1 MNWIIDLLWG
11 NGVAHTVLLLSFVIA
26 IGIALGKVKI
36 AGVSLGMTMVLFV
49 GIALAHFGFKM
60 NVEVLHF
67 VRDFGLILFVYAVG
81 LQVGPGFISSF
92 KKGGIQLN
100 ILATLNV
107 TLGVIIT
114 LFIHFASQIPIST
127 MVGILSGAVTNTPGL
142 GAAQEAFNTIHK
154 GYNNPSIALGY
165 AVAYPLGV
173 LGIIFSIIFLRVVFR
188 VSHKKELEQ
197 IESQNSQKLDAASA
211 ITVEVKNPALFG
223 KTIQWIMTLVEKKFV
238 ISRVMFSNGNI
249 DIASSETILNE
260 GDKVFVITTPQEM
273 ETIIAFIGLK
283 LEMTM
288 DDWNK
293 QPGQDLISRRILV
306 THADINGKSLQ
317 QINLRNKFG
326 VNVTRVN
333 RSGIDLVATPE
344 LTLQMGDRVT
354 VVGTKSAI
362 AGAEKILGNELK
374 RLNEPNL
381 IPIFI
386 GILLGIVLGS
396 IPVAFPG
403 IPQPVKLGLAGGPL
417 IVAILMS
424 IFGNKFK
431 LVTYTTMSA
440 NLIVREIGI
449 CLFLACVGINA
460 GANFVETLVSGP
472 GLSWMGL
479 GVIITVVPLLI
490 VGFVGRYFMKIN
502 YFTLMGMMAGSMT
515 DPPALSYSVS
525 AAGNDHPSVGYA
537 TVYPLTMF
545 LRVLTAQLLILF
557 FAH

>member
-26 IGIALGKVKI
+26 MGIALGKIKI
-36 AGVSLGMTMVLFV
+36 AGISLGMTMVLFV
-49 GIALAHFGFKM
+49 GIAMAHFGFKM

-67 VRDFGLILFVYAVG
+67 VREFGLILFVYAVG

-107 TLGVIIT
+107 TLGVVIT

-154 GYNNPSIALGY
+154 GYNNPTIALGY

-173 LGIIFSIIFLRVVFR
+173 LGIIFSIIFLRSVFR
-188 VSHKKELEQ
+188 VSFKKELEQ
-197 IESQNSQKLDAASA
+197 IETQNASKIDAASTL
-211 ITVEVKNPALFG
+211 TVEVNNPALYG
-223 KTIQWIMTLVEKKFV
+223 KTIQWIMTLVERKFV
-238 ISRVMFSNGNI
+238 ISRVMFGNGSME
-249 DIASSETILNE
+249 IASSDTILNE

-273 ETIIAFIGLK
+273 EAITAFIGKK
-283 LEMTM
+283 LDMTIE
-288 DDWNK
+288 DWNK
-293 QPGQDLISRRILV
+293 PGQDLISRRILV
-306 THADINGKSLQ
+306 TQSDINGKSLQ
-317 QINLRNKFG
+317 QVNLRNKFG
-326 VNVTRVN
+326 VNVTRIN
-333 RSGIDLVATPE
+333 RSGIDLVAQPE
-344 LTLQMGDRVT
+344 LLLQIGDRVT
-354 VVGTKSAI
+354 IVGTKSAI
-362 AGAEKILGNELK
+362 AGAEKVLGNELK
-374 RLNEPNL
+374 RLNEPKL
-381 IPIFI
+381 IPIFL
-386 GILLGIVLGS
+386 GILFGVILGS

-417 IVAILMS
+417 VVAILMS

-431 LVTYTTMSA
+431 LVTYTTASA
-440 NLIVREIGI
+440 NLIIREIGI

-460 GANFVETLVSGP
+460 GGTFVETLVSGP
-472 GLSWMGL
+472 GLNWMGL
-479 GVIITVVPLLI
+479 GAIITIVPLI
-490 VGFVGRYFMKIN
+490 VVGFIGRYFMKIN
-502 YFTLMGMMAGSMT
+502 FFTLMGMMAGSMT

>member
-26 IGIALGKVKI
+26 MGIALGKIKI
-36 AGVSLGMTMVLFV
+36 AGISLGMTMVLFV
-49 GIALAHFGFKM
+49 GIAMAHFGFKM

-67 VRDFGLILFVYAVG
+67 VREFGLILFVYAVG
-81 LQVGPGFISSF
+81 LQVGPGFVSSF

-107 TLGVIIT
+107 TLGVVIT

-154 GYNNPSIALGY
+154 GYNNPTIALGY

-173 LGIIFSIIFLRVVFR
+173 LGIIFSIIFLRSVFR
-188 VSHKKELEQ
+188 VSFKKELEQ
-197 IESQNSQKLDAASA
+197 IETQNASKIDAASTL
-211 ITVEVKNPALFG
+211 TVEVNNPALYG
-223 KTIQWIMTLVEKKFV
+223 KTIQWIMTLVERKFV
-238 ISRVMFSNGNI
+238 ISRVMFGNGSME
-249 DIASSETILNE
+249 IASSDTILNE

-273 ETIIAFIGLK
+273 EAITAFIGKK
-283 LEMTM
+283 LDMTIE
-288 DDWNK
+288 DWNK
-293 QPGQDLISRRILV
+293 PGQDLISRRILV
-306 THADINGKSLQ
+306 TQSDINGKSLQ
-317 QINLRNKFG
+317 QVNLRNKFG
-326 VNVTRVN
+326 VNVTRIN
-333 RSGIDLVATPE
+333 RSGIDLVAQPE
-344 LTLQMGDRVT
+344 LLLQIGDRVT
-354 VVGTKSAI
+354 IVGTKSAI
-362 AGAEKILGNELK
+362 AGAEKVLGNELK
-374 RLNEPNL
+374 RLNEPKL
-381 IPIFI
+381 IPIFL
-386 GILLGIVLGS
+386 GILFGVILGS

-417 IVAILMS
+417 VVAILMS

-431 LVTYTTMSA
+431 LVTYTTASA
-440 NLIVREIGI
+440 NLIIREIGI

-460 GANFVETLVSGP
+460 GGTFVETLVSGP
-472 GLSWMGL
+472 GLNWMGL
-479 GVIITVVPLLI
+479 GAIITIVPLI
-490 VGFVGRYFMKIN
+490 VVGFIGRYFMKIN
-502 YFTLMGMMAGSMT
+502 FFTLMGMMAGSMT